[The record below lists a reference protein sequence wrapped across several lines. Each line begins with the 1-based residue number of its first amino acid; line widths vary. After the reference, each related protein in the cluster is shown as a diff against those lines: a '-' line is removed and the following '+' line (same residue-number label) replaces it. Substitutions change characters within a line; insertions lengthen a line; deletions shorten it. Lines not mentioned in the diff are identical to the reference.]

1 MAAPQ
6 LRTRTAR
13 GFHHLALRRPA
24 PLLRIQLQ
32 RQLAHLD
39 VFAGCDRRLMARLAR
54 WGDLVHIDP
63 GEVVLREDH
72 ADWWFLVVLSGSLT
86 LTRRGRAVGTAG
98 AGQHL
103 GADTIVGLRPQP
115 ATVRTA
121 EPTLLF
127 LLGPRYLLSLLTAA
141 PSFQRTLF
149 PEVGPADYHD
159 FSHRMLDEGRADWQR
174 VGLPPG
180 WSREAAEKRRPPG
193 AWPIEKARPGR
204 TLTLRDAVALITHT
218 GAGADADVDGDAGV
232 APGSGPA
239 GVPAR
244 RRSPWWARGTAALG
258 AVLGVLGLV
267 AYHPP
272 VAVVT
277 VGRPVDVVG
286 DITVS
291 GVPTHPAHGRYLLL
305 WIKVS
310 RPDLAGTVA
319 AFLTGRTTVS
329 TGPAPAPAEQ
339 AAAVRAGRRQYL
351 DSQVSAVAAALRLA
365 GADPRRV
372 RVHIRDRG
380 LTGPSAGLVY
390 ALAVSDLLGR
400 DLAHGR
406 TVAATGTLDA
416 AGRVG
421 AVGWV
426 TIKAEG
432 AAGAGAALL
441 LVPPGEQDGV
451 IGSGYR
457 GPVVVVSSLAQAV
470 AALSAGGR

>member
-6 LRTRTAR
+6 LRAAGGR
-13 GFHHLALRRPA
+13 GFHHTALGRA
-24 PLLRIQLQ
+24 TPLLRIHLQ
-32 RQLAHLD
+32 RQLAQLP
-39 VFAGCDRRLMARLAR
+39 VFAPCDRRHLSRLAR
-54 WGDLVHIDP
+54 WGDLVQVDP

-86 LTRRGRAVGTAG
+86 LTRRGRTVGTVG

-103 GADTIVGLRPQP
+103 GADTIVGLRPQRT
-115 ATVRTA
+115 TVRTA
-121 EPTLLF
+121 EPTLMF

-149 PEVGPADYHD
+149 PEVGPAEYQG
-159 FSHRMLDEGRADWQR
+159 FSRRMLEEGRAEWQR
-174 VGLPPG
+174 VGLPRG
-180 WSREAAEKRRPPG
+180 WSREVAEKRRPAG
-193 AWPIEKARPGR
+193 AWPIESARPGR
-204 TLTLRDAVALITHT
+204 TLTLRDAVALITRT
-218 GAGADADVDGDAGV
+218 TTEARDAGEGGA
-232 APGSGPA
+232 APATRP
-239 GVPAR
+239 R
-244 RRSPWWARGTAALG
+244 RNPWWARGAG
-258 AVLGVLGLV
+258 AVIALVALSSLV

-277 VGRPVDVVG
+277 VGQPIDVVQ
-286 DITVS
+286 DITIS
-291 GVPTHPAHGRYLLL
+291 GVPTHHPHGRYLLL
-305 WIKVS
+305 WIRVS

-319 AFLTGRTTVS
+319 AFLTGKTTVS
-329 TGPAPAPAEQ
+329 AGPSPAPVDE
-339 AAAVRAGRRQYL
+339 AAAVRAGRHQYL
-351 DSQVSAVAAALRLA
+351 DSQTSAVAAALRLA
-365 GADPRRV
+365 GVDPRRV

-406 TVAATGTLDA
+406 GVAATGTLDA

-432 AAGAGAALL
+432 AAGAGADIL
-441 LVPPGEQDGV
+441 LVPEGEEGGLS
-451 IGSGYR
+451 GSGYR
-457 GPVVVVSSLAQAV
+457 GKVIVISTLAQAV
-470 AALSAGGR
+470 AALGSGGR